1 MKGFDMYYLFL
12 ITIFSFSL
20 IASEELAPIDVVE
33 IHSTQDLL
41 DFIPVNNS
49 VKGEELRKRRETSVG
64 EILRSKPGVNSSS
77 FGPSSSRPI
86 VRGQEGD
93 RVKILQNG
101 LNVLDA
107 SSESLDHAVPVD
119 TLSIDQIDLV
129 RGPMSLLYGP
139 SVIGGI
145 VNISS
150 KRIRSDLET
159 GTFSRALIF
168 GESVN
173 SGLNSFFQ
181 LDHGVSRWMLHVDG
195 STRNLSDQKIPA
207 HLKGGASQEKG
218 SLPNSFNQQDN
229 LGFGAT
235 HILNQGF
242 FGLAFNHF
250 NSNYGSVADEEVLI
264 DMTQNRGEFHFEF
277 NFEEDHY
284 FDHMKVKSVQSDYS
298 HKEIEDGQTGTIFS
312 NKGNDSRL
320 EFIHHGGKHQ
330 NVIGLQS
337 SMNSF
342 KAQGEEAFLPT
353 TDNLKLAGFFLTD
366 YKMARDQKMIFAF
379 RTEAIQIDKNKSS
392 KFGDSEEKNYSTFNA
407 SIGHVLNL
415 NRKNSLQSNASYT
428 ERAPNAQELFAL
440 GDHLATASF
449 EEGNE
454 ALKKEKAYSFELTF
468 ERKLNEGKFAL
479 STYGQMF
486 KDYIFLG
493 ATGET
498 SNSPEGL
505 TEYLYQRTD
514 ALFYGAELETM
525 WNLGEW
531 RKGVYSIFAT
541 ADYVRAKDTDSGYNL
556 PRISPGRTSF
566 GLEYQKEKWKTD
578 LELQYYFHQT
588 KTALNEN
595 WTGAYEQVNL
605 GYQYNVQKENYSLN
619 FFTRVRNIFDAEV
632 RNHVSML
639 KAIAPMPG
647 RNVVLGIETN
657 F

>member
-1 MKGFDMYYLFL
+1 MFYLIVISF
-12 ITIFSFSL
+12 FCFSL
-20 IASEELAPIDVVE
+20 LASEELAPIEVVE
-33 IHSTQDLL
+33 THSTQDLL
-41 DFIPVNNS
+41 DFLPVNAS
-49 VKGEELRKRRETSVG
+49 LKGEELQKRRETSVG
-64 EILRSKPGVNSSS
+64 EILRAKPGVNSSS

-86 VRGQEGD
+86 IRGQEGD

-107 SSESLDHAVPVD
+107 SSESLDHAVPID
-119 TLSIDQIDLV
+119 TLSIDEIDLV
-129 RGPMSLLYGP
+129 RGPLSLLYGP

-159 GTFSRALIF
+159 GTFSKALIF
-168 GESVN
+168 GETVN
-173 SGLNSFFQ
+173 SGLNSSIQ

-195 STRNLSDQKIPA
+195 STRNLSDQRIPA
-207 HLKGGASQEKG
+207 HLKGGASEEKG
-218 SLPNSFNQQDN
+218 SLPNSFNQQDSIG
-229 LGFGAT
+229 LGAT

-250 NSNYGSVADEEVLI
+250 NSNYGSVADEEVTI

-277 NFEEDHY
+277 NFEDVLY
-284 FDHMKVKSVQSDYS
+284 FDHMKIKSVQSDYS
-298 HKEIEDGQTGTIFS
+298 HKEIENGQTGTIFA

-320 EFIHHGGKHQ
+320 EFIHHGGKNQ
-330 NVIGLQS
+330 NVVGLQS
-337 SMNSF
+337 SINSF

-353 TDNLKLAGFFLTD
+353 TDNLKVAGFFLTD
-366 YKMARDQKMIFAF
+366 YKMAYDQKITFAL
-379 RTEAIQIDKNKSS
+379 RTEAFQIEKNKSI
-392 KFGDSEEKNYSTFNA
+392 KFGPSEDKNFSTFNT
-407 SIGHVLNL
+407 SVGHILNF
-415 NRKNSLQSNASYT
+415 NSNNSLQSNLSYT
-428 ERAPNAQELFAL
+428 ERAPNAQELFAF

-449 EEGNE
+449 EEGDE
-454 ALKKEKAYSFELTF
+454 ALKKEKAYSLELTY
-468 ERKLNEGKFAL
+468 ERKLNEGKLTL
-479 STYGQMF
+479 STYGQLF

-505 TEYLYQRTD
+505 TEYLYQQTD
-514 ALFYGAELETM
+514 ALFYGAELEAL

-541 ADYVRAKDTDSGYNL
+541 ADYLRAKDTDSGYNL
-556 PRISPGRTSF
+556 PRISPGRSSL
-566 GLEYQKEKWKTD
+566 GLEYNQETWKTD

-588 KTALNEN
+588 KTAQNEK
-595 WTGAYEQVNL
+595 WTGSYEQMNW
-605 GYQYNVQKENYSLN
+605 GYQYKIQKENYALN
-619 FFTRVRNIFDAEV
+619 LFTRIRNIFDAEV

-639 KAIAPMPG
+639 KSIAPMPG
-647 RNVVLGIETN
+647 RNIILGIETN